1 MLYRLVAMHNIKCL
15 IELISENYHFIWM
28 KCTNDENGN
37 FWWLNLSFKS
47 MATKHFLMKYSW
59 KCWSKTQFSM
69 KTEILAEA
77 LLDVQLLTRL
87 NYLKMSKKLSWIY
100 FIRTVRLCL
109 HLNILRNYF
118 KIEFFKRMRFEIISF
133 EVIASTWAHCLDAV
147 NFYWTCWYM

>member
-1 MLYRLVAMHNIKCL
+1 
-15 IELISENYHFIWM
+15 
-28 KCTNDENGN
+28 
-37 FWWLNLSFKS
+37 
-47 MATKHFLMKYSW
+47 MATKYFLMKYSW

-118 KIEFFKRMRFEIISF
+118 KIGFLKECDLKLYHLKWLLQLEHIVWMPLIFIELVDICKHTHTHTHTPTRMLKLTVSVEFDIFPLAANWQNVSKLELNAR
-133 EVIASTWAHCLDAV
+133 
-147 NFYWTCWYM
+147 